1 MKLML
6 LLDDGTLHEVV
17 SDFQQF
23 DLSHPIARDV
33 FLMELIAD
41 LKALGYDAT
50 TSSTLA
56 CPDCHHLAHAG
67 RCPGF
72 ANCGCNQ
79 GVRLEHVTLEE
90 GIYIGPIQ
98 HDPVMCKP
106 GKCPGPHGCWC
117 AECEKGDHPA

>member
-6 LLDDGTLHEVV
+6 LLDDGTLNEVV
-17 SDFQQF
+17 PDFEQF
-23 DLSHPIARDV
+23 DLSHPIGRDV

-41 LKALGYDAT
+41 LKALGYDPT
-50 TSSTLA
+50 T
-56 CPDCHHLAHAG
+56 PKDPRGPIKAH
-67 RCPGF
+67 
-72 ANCGCNQ
+72 
-79 GVRLEHVTLEE
+79 VVSLEHLTLED

>member
-41 LKALGYDAT
+41 VKALGYDPT
-50 TSSTLA
+50 DK
-56 CPDCHHLAHAG
+56 PKDKPGPPIKAHIVG
-67 RCPGF
+67 
-72 ANCGCNQ
+72 
-79 GVRLEHVTLEE
+79 LEDVLQD